1 MQVIKRT
8 VGETLVI
15 FPTPGIDMT
24 MTVGELFSGGPISIT
39 QVEANEG
46 ESSLGISMSPSF
58 TVIREELA
66 KPDVAFEDSAA
77 RAR

>member
-1 MQVIKRT
+1 MLVLKRV

-24 MTVGELFSGGPISIT
+24 MSVAEMFSAGPISIT
-39 QVEANEG
+39 QVTASEG
-46 ESSLGISMSPSF
+46 ESSLGVSMPKSL

-66 KPDVAFEDSAA
+66 KPDDQTISA
-77 RAR
+77 RE